1 MADNNR
7 QQETFRDHLSTVSEE
22 GKRNW
27 IYPKKPSGRYY
38 KARNIVALLLLAF
51 FFSGPFLTINGQPIL
66 LLNILER
73 KFVIMGLAFWPQD
86 LHLLL
91 FGALSVI
98 LFIVLF
104 TAVYGRLWCGW
115 ACPQTIFMEMVF
127 RRVEYWIEGDAVDQ
141 MRLNRAGWTG
151 EKIFRKGLKHGLFF
165 GISFLISNLFLAY
178 IIGKDQLFT
187 IITDPP
193 AEHLTGL
200 VAILIFSGVFYGV
213 FAFMR
218 EQVCHFVCPYGR
230 MQSVL
235 LDNNSINVMYDY
247 KRGEPRTRIGTR
259 KKAERAL
266 KNDQPATLADLG
278 LEPVTEFTSEE
289 DLDKAFGDCIEC
301 EQCVKVCPMGID
313 IRNGTQ
319 LECVHC
325 TACIDACDEVMDKI
339 DKPRGLIRYSSENAI
354 KTGKKKIFTARVFG
368 YSGILFVLI
377 SIFFTLL
384 LNRPDIETS
393 ILRQPGTLFQ
403 KLPNNWYSN
412 IYEVKVINKSFKTI
426 DYTIKLEGIDGQIV
440 PLGNLDSVPPQE
452 SAEGRFLVKLPGSAL
467 TGDKTDLTFGV
478 YRNGEKLE
486 TIESGFIGPEPGHSS
501 EHESDD
507 D

>member
-1 MADNNR
+1 MA
-7 QQETFRDHLSTVSEE
+7 QQPLTDTTSYRDHLSTVDES

-27 IYPKKPSGRYY
+27 IYPKKPSGRYF
-38 KARNIVALLLLAF
+38 KARNIVAVFLLIV
-51 FFSGPFLTINGQPIL
+51 FFSGPFITINGHPIL

-73 KFVIMGLAFWPQD
+73 KFVIFGMAFWPQD

-91 FGALSVI
+91 FGALSLI

-104 TAVYGRLWCGW
+104 TAVFGRLWCGW

-127 RRVEYWIEGDAVDQ
+127 RRIEYWIEGDRAAQ
-141 MRLNRAGWTG
+141 IRLNRADWNF
-151 EKIFRKGLKHGLFF
+151 EKIRKKTLKHGVFF

-193 AEHLTGL
+193 SQHLGGL
-200 VAILIFSGVFYGV
+200 FAITIFSGVFYGV

-247 KRGEPRTRIGTR
+247 QRGEPRSNPGIRAKIMRILKR
-259 KKAERAL
+259 EPEPKAS
-266 KNDQPATLADLG
+266 LADLG
-278 LEPVTEFTSEE
+278 LTTNEQTMLVEHNATA
-289 DLDKAFGDCIEC
+289 DDIFGDCIDC
-301 EQCVKVCPMGID
+301 DQCVQVCPMGID

-325 TACIDACDEVMDKI
+325 TACIDACDNVMDKI
-339 DKPRGLIRYSSENAI
+339 GKPRGLIRYSSEHAI
-354 KTGKKKIFTARVFG
+354 KYGKNRLFTPRVLG
-368 YSGILFVLI
+368 YSAILIALFSAFITMMVI
-377 SIFFTLL
+377 
-384 LNRPDIETS
+384 RPDTETT

-403 KLPNNWYSN
+403 ELPNNHYSN
-412 IYEVKVINKSFKTI
+412 IYEIKVINKTFHDL
-426 DYTIKLEGIDGQIV
+426 DYKVTLASPSVGELT
-440 PLGNLDSVPPQE
+440 PLGDLNSVPSQ
-452 SAEGRFLVKLPGSAL
+452 SSMEGRFIVKLPDSVM
-467 TGDKTDLTFGV
+467 TGDKTELEFNVYLNDELT
-478 YRNGEKLE
+478 E
-486 TIESGFIGPEPGHSS
+486 TVESGFIGPSNIKR
-501 EHESDD
+501 
-507 D
+507 